1 MLYSVPVPS
10 HLTPV
15 GAALKN
21 QIVNDSRVPRVYET
35 LGSFLESKC
44 QPASFSFL
52 AYQSSIRW
60 RDVFETTRYVSAKA
74 GRLPSSEL
82 GTSPALLDPTTCA
95 WIIEMRFGTGEH
107 LLLSN
112 RAGGQSVRID
122 PQAGGDEKK
131 ERRGD
136 CGRQNPG
143 HSILAMYNVRG
154 EGPFLPF
161 IPFWRVRH
169 RRPTWTGSAISAL
182 IRVSG
187 LRYARL
193 TMRGGLR
200 ATSLAIFGSRGRHL
214 GGDLGGLW
222 RRSDSGDPQ
231 VGQSR
236 VESPP

>member
-1 MLYSVPVPS
+1 MPARFLQLFGVPVIDPLAGRVRDDQVRLGKGRS
-10 HLTPV
+10 ITLQRARHLA
-15 GAALKN
+15 G
-21 QIVNDSRVPRVYET
+21 
-35 LGSFLESKC
+35 
-44 QPASFSFL
+44 
-52 AYQSSIRW
+52 
-60 RDVFETTRYVSAKA
+60 TTRSHDV
-74 GRLPSSEL
+74 
-82 GTSPALLDPTTCA
+82 CA

-131 ERRGD
+131 QKRGD

-143 HSILAMYNVRG
+143 HSILALYNIRG
-154 EGPFLPF
+154 DAPFLPL

-200 ATSLAIFGSRGRHL
+200 ATSLAIFGSWGLSL

-222 RRSDSGDPQ
+222 RRPASGDPQ